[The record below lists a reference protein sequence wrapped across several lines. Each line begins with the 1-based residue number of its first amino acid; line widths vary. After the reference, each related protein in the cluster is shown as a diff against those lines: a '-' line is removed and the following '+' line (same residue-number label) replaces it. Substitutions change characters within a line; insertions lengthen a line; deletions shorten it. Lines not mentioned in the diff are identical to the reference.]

1 MLVVMT
7 DNIEMVTVFRS
18 ADVTAREDAEEIS
31 QILAAEG
38 IENSVVDG
46 RTAGVIAGSVEV
58 RVAASLSDR
67 ADSIVAAAQVEGDMA
82 DTDPSSV
89 LDPVTIFRSAGTNVE
104 MQAIAIEG
112 MLRAN
117 GIQSIRVGTPSIPS
131 LPFEI
136 RVAKD
141 QVERAQQLIAEA
153 EAVGGVA
160 AYEEE
165 RAGETF

>member
-1 MLVVMT
+1 MT
-7 DNIEMVTVFRS
+7 DNSEMVTVFRS
-18 ADVTAREDAEEIS
+18 ADLTARDDAEEIS

-38 IENSVVDG
+38 IESSVVDD

-58 RVAASLSDR
+58 RVAAALADR
-67 ADSIVAAAQVEGDMA
+67 VDAIVAAAQVEGDMA

-104 MQAIAIEG
+104 AQAIAIEG

-117 GIQSIRVGTPSIPS
+117 GIQTIRVGAPSIPS

-136 RVAKD
+136 RVSKE
-141 QVERAQQLIAEA
+141 QVERAQQLISEA
-153 EAVGGVA
+153 ESFGGA
-160 AYEEE
+160 AADEEE
-165 RAGETF
+165 QSGEAS